1 MVRRIIFAA
10 LALLALGGT
19 TLFLWPVP
27 MRAAGNP
34 ATLEGDTA
42 RGAYVARLGG
52 CFACHT
58 DTEGGGAIFAGG
70 PPLRTPFGVFYAPNI
85 TMHET
90 DGIGGWTIEDFDRAM
105 RSGLSPK
112 GTHYFPAFPYGYYTK
127 MTDQDIADLWSAFQ
141 TVPPVANSAPEHK
154 LSFPFDQRILLRPW
168 KTLFLDPSELASD
181 PERSALWNRGR
192 YLTEGPGHCGACHT
206 PRNLLGGERGG
217 AALAGAIDAD
227 DEKIPAITPSDL
239 GKAGY
244 AVSDIAIVLKTGVT
258 PEGDVL
264 GGSMA
269 EVVSNATRFWTE
281 DDLTAIAN
289 YLLDEDL
296 IGLSR
301 IAD

>member
-1 MVRRIIFAA
+1 MARRIISSA
-10 LALLALGGT
+10 LALLALGGAA
-19 TLFLWPVP
+19 LFLWPVP
-27 MRAAGNP
+27 MHAASDLT
-34 ATLEGDTA
+34 ALKVDTA

-58 DTEGGGAIFAGG
+58 DAKGGGAILAGG
-70 PPLRTPFGVFYAPNI
+70 PPLNTPFGVFYAPNI

-90 DGIGGWTIEDFDRAM
+90 DGIGDWSIEDFDRAM
-105 RSGLSPK
+105 RSGVSPK
-112 GTHYFPAFPYGYYTK
+112 GDHYFPAFPYGHYTK

-217 AALAGAIDAD
+217 AVLAGTIDAD
-227 DEKIPAITPSDL
+227 GEKIPAITPGDL
-239 GKAGY
+239 AKAGY
-244 AVSDIAIVLKTGVT
+244 GITDIAIALKTGVT

-264 GGSMA
+264 GGSMT
-269 EVVSNATRFWTE
+269 EVVSNATRFWAE
-281 DDLTAIAN
+281 DDLTAIAS
-289 YLLDEDL
+289 YLLDQD
-296 IGLSR
+296 
-301 IAD
+301 

>member
-141 TVPPVANSAPEHK
+141 TVPPVASWRVIPNA
-154 LSFPFDQRILLRPW
+154 RP
-168 KTLFLDPSELASD
+168 S
-181 PERSALWNRGR
+181 G
-192 YLTEGPGHCGACHT
+192 
-206 PRNLLGGERGG
+206 
-217 AALAGAIDAD
+217 IAD
-227 DEKIPAITPSDL
+227 DTSRKDQ
-239 GKAGY
+239 
-244 AVSDIAIVLKTGVT
+244 
-258 PEGDVL
+258 
-264 GGSMA
+264 
-269 EVVSNATRFWTE
+269 
-281 DDLTAIAN
+281 AIAVHAIPPEN
-289 YLLDEDL
+289 AKRSWKGRVCGQRHCDC
-296 IGLSR
+296 S
-301 IAD
+301 